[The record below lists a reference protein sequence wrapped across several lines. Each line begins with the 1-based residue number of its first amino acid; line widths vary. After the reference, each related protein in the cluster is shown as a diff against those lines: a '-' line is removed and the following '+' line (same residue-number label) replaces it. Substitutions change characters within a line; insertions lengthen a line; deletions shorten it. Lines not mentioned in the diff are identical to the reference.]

1 MSDNVILGAGI
12 AGISAGYHWK
22 KAGIPCVIYEKDGD
36 WGGLCGNF
44 SLDGFRF
51 DRFVHLSF
59 APDEETRKLF
69 SGRCGMHEH
78 TPFPSNYYHGLWLRH
93 PAQNNLAPLSAG
105 EKVDIVADFVD
116 RPRKERRD
124 ITRYDEW
131 LRVQYGNC
139 FAERFPFAYTRKY
152 WGVEASELE
161 TEWAGYG
168 TFVGRPQPDAGTLA
182 DGHAL

>member
-116 RPRKERRD
+116 RPARRGG
-124 ITRYDEW
+124 TSRATTNGCGCSTATA
-131 LRVQYGNC
+131 LRSV
-139 FAERFPFAYTRKY
+139 FPLRTPENTGVWRRRNWKRNG
-152 WGVEASELE
+152 WGYACI
-161 TEWAGYG
+161 
-168 TFVGRPQPDAGTLA
+168 RPISDRC
-182 DGHAL
+182 